1 MYSYKKDPLYPT
13 AILTIREIEISQN
26 RAQKLRAHAFM
37 NFINGLYEK
46 KAGTTN
52 ENAVQV
58 QATYASGAAKQFGMT
73 FEIDNLC

>member
-58 QATYASGAAKQFGMT
+58 QATYASGAAK
-73 FEIDNLC
+73 

>member
-13 AILTIREIEISQN
+13 TVLTIREIEISQN

-46 KAGTTN
+46 KVGTTN
-52 ENAVQV
+52 QDAVQV
-58 QATYASGAAKQFGMT
+58 QATYASGTAK
-73 FEIDNLC
+73 

>member
-13 AILTIREIEISQN
+13 TVLTIREIEVSQN

-46 KAGTTN
+46 KAETTN
-52 ENAVQV
+52 ESTVQV
-58 QATYASGAAKQFGMT
+58 QATYASGTVK
-73 FEIDNLC
+73 

>member
-13 AILTIREIEISQN
+13 TVLTIREIEVSQN

-46 KAGTTN
+46 KGDSESDGAI
-52 ENAVQV
+52 QV
-58 QATYASGAAKQFGMT
+58 QPTHATGALK
-73 FEIDNLC
+73 

>member
-13 AILTIREIEISQN
+13 TVLTIREIEVSQN

-46 KAGTTN
+46 KVETTN
-52 ENAVQV
+52 ENTVQV
-58 QATYASGAAKQFGMT
+58 QATYASGTVK
-73 FEIDNLC
+73 